1 MAQFVADIL
10 EEDLI
15 PVNLCPCD
23 GELATQG
30 LEGGLT
36 HGFVVVVEGTL
47 VVVFRPMDDLDKVAR
62 SASLSFHLHCVCEVL
77 RSHQLYVAIF
87 IVVDL
92 GEGGGGGVFREAE
105 YHTT

>member
-1 MAQFVADIL
+1 MQPASKGGLLMAQFVADIL
-10 EEDLI
+10 EKNLI

-36 HGFVVVVEGTL
+36 HRFVVVVESTL
-47 VVVFRPMDDLDKVAR
+47 VVVFRPMDDLHKVAR

-77 RSHQLYVAIF
+77 GGHQLYVAVF
-87 IVVDL
+87 VVVDL
-92 GEGGGGGVFREAE
+92 GVGVG
-105 YHTT
+105 